1 MSLPQMLELVPMGQ
15 RSLASA
21 IQPIVSVSVSVVSN
35 AATELGAFVV
45 DVEVR

>member
-21 IQPIVSVSVSVVSN
+21 IQPIVSVSVVSN
-35 AATELGAFVV
+35 AATVLGAFVE